1 MFDGA
6 ETRTQKVDQR
16 QIVGDIIAKVVQCG
30 ELSRR

>member
-6 ETRTQKVDQR
+6 ETTQKVDQR